1 MTCSPGSVA
10 FDEEA
15 FVVVQAVVLF
25 EVLVSANVVTAE
37 EFVAPERE
45 LDEFHQTI
53 VDGFVQSFALNQEL
67 ASVNLEELHFHLVI
81 PVAVLALVAERY
93 EKVPECFDQTAASD
107 FLVLL
112 LAMIASAED
121 Y

>member
-45 LDEFHQTI
+45 LGEFRQTI
-53 VDGFVQSFALNQEL
+53 VDGSVQSFALNQEL

-81 PVAVLALVAERY
+81 PVAELALVEERY
-93 EKVPECFDQTAASD
+93 EKVPERFDQTAAAD

-112 LAMIASAED
+112 LAMIASVED